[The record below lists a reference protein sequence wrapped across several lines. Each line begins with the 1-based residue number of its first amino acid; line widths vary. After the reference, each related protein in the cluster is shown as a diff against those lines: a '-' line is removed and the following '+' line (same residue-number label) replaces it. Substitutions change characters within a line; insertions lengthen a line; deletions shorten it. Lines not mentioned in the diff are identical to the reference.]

1 MTAPYTRAE
10 AGRDRLGEQIATV
23 AGNVQRLA
31 EEIAVEAAELG
42 RLATAGAP
50 LSAQARKLTACLEG
64 VARGAARHD
73 ALTDAVKVVYGRP
86 AGPADAPTKVLLL
99 PSPADEPFRGDRV
112 IRLTAA
118 ELQEK
123 MRTLNNDTTGTEG
136 TDG

>member
-10 AGRDRLGEQIATV
+10 AGRDRLDEQIATV
-23 AGNVQRLA
+23 AGNVQRLV

-42 RLATAGAP
+42 RLAAAGAP

-73 ALTDAVKVVYGRP
+73 ALADAVKVVYGTAAAPEEVP
-86 AGPADAPTKVLLL
+86 AVAL
-99 PSPADEPFRGDRV
+99 PVSEPGEVFRGDRLM
-112 IRLTAA
+112 RLTRAQ
-118 ELQEK
+118 LQEK